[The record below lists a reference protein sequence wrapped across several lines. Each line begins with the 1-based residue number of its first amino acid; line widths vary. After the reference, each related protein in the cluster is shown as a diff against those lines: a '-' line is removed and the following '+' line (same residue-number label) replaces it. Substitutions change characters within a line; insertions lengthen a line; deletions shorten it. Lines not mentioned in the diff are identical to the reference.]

1 MPEYPPEPWNL
12 AGNAYLS
19 VWAVP
24 LADLPRVPGVVDPI
38 TVAGKTVVFTAW
50 IDYQPPG
57 ELSYRELLST
67 VAVRNGLRA
76 TGSITEIWVDSE
88 VSLRGGRELWGIP
101 KDLATLEFSY
111 GRGFTASASTGG
123 DWIATAA
130 FSPRPGPPVRLPANF
145 GIAQEVGGKALV
157 SDVRSKG
164 RPHAA
169 SAGWNINPNGPLGY
183 LAGRRP
189 LVSAH
194 LGDFRI
200 RFGA

>member
-1 MPEYPPEPWNL
+1 MPEYPPQPWNL

-19 VWAVP
+19 VWSVP
-24 LADLPRVPGVVDPI
+24 RSGLPRVPA
-38 TVAGKTVVFTAW
+38 TVRPLTIGGNAVVFTAW

-57 ELSYRELLST
+57 QLAYHELLST
-67 VAVRNGLRA
+67 VAVRNGPRA

-88 VSLRGGRELWGIP
+88 ISLAGGRELWAIP
-101 KDLATLEFSY
+101 KDLATLEFAY
-111 GRGFTASASTGG
+111 GRGFTASASAGD

-145 GIAQEVGGKALV
+145 AIAQSADGRPLV

-164 RPHAA
+164 KPHAA
-169 SAGWNINPNGPLGY
+169 AASWNINPGGPLGY

-189 LVSAH
+189 LLSAH